1 MRVVTAPA
9 VPAACSACS
18 LPLRARRPRSSEDA
32 TPPLSPGLIGLGRVA
47 SFLPCVPLLRGPR
60 TWFRVAAVVG
70 VEGHRTRCV
79 VRLSSCPRRP
89 SGTASARSS
98 RSKRPSCF
106 VARPRPETA
115 QVPRMGMRTKG
126 NPMLQPQQGAE
137 KAREK

>member
-32 TPPLSPGLIGLGRVA
+32 TPPLFPGLIGLGRVA

-79 VRLSSCPRRP
+79 VRLSSRPRRP
-89 SGTASARSS
+89 SGTASAQSS

-106 VARPRPETA
+106 VARPRP
-115 QVPRMGMRTKG
+115 RTSDSNLEVASKTLHSG
-126 NPMLQPQQGAE
+126 S
-137 KAREK
+137 

>member
-18 LPLRARRPRSSEDA
+18 LSLRARRPRSSEDA

-79 VRLSSCPRRP
+79 VRLSSRPRRP
-89 SGTASARSS
+89 FRD
-98 RSKRPSCF
+98 R
-106 VARPRPETA
+106 
-115 QVPRMGMRTKG
+115 
-126 NPMLQPQQGAE
+126 LGAE
-137 KAREK
+137 LSL